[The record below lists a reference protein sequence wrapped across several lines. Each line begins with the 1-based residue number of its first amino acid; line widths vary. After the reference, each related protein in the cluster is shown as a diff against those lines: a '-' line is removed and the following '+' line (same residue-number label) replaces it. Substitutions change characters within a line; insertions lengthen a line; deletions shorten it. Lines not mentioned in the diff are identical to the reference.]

1 LRLIKKAEIMARL
14 KVIRSM
20 TNVARFTIRILIA
33 LGLAGLFANPSY
45 TSAADSSVNP
55 DTLPMFGQP
64 KIARPDHL
72 KSVDESFIRDSTL
85 RYNTR
90 QAASGAFATQ
100 GWSSLRT
107 KQLDVAMLR
116 FNQAWLLNGKN
127 YAAFWGFAAVLS
139 ARGSLLEAIEQLETA
154 RELIDE
160 PAQRPA
166 LLCDLA
172 TLHSEY
178 AASLPAE
185 RQLERAQRFV
195 GANNRFTESLEND
208 PTFATGWQEWAM
220 SLYEQER
227 YAEAWAKVKRAR
239 ELRAEALPPEFLK
252 KLSAK
257 MAEPK

>member
-1 LRLIKKAEIMARL
+1 ML
-14 KVIRSM
+14 KL
-20 TNVARFTIRILIA
+20 TRFTIRILIA
-33 LGLAGLFANPSY
+33 LGLIGWLVNPSS
-45 TSAADSSVNP
+45 TSAADSGLNP
-55 DTLPMFGQP
+55 DALPMFGQP
-64 KIARPDHL
+64 KVARPDNL
-72 KSVDESFIRDSTL
+72 KSADEAFIRDNTL

-90 QAASGAFATQ
+90 QAASVAFAAQ
-100 GWSSLRT
+100 GWSSL
-107 KQLDVAMLR
+107 KSQQLDTAMLR

-127 YAAFWGFAAVLS
+127 YAAFWGFGAVLS
-139 ARGSLLEAIEQLETA
+139 ARGRLLEAIEQLEAA

-160 PAQRPA
+160 PAQRSA

-178 AASLPAE
+178 AAGLPAD

-208 PTFATGWQEWAM
+208 PTFATAWREWAM

-227 YAEAWAKVKRAR
+227 YGEAWAKVKRAR
-239 ELRAEALPPEFLK
+239 ELRAEPLAPEFLR